1 MRPNIS
7 KFVFLCL
14 GGDRVTSL
22 ARIPIPAHRR
32 FRPSLGRF
40 MSLSARGGE
49 VQQISE
55 SGDSGSLERLCTVSL
70 EACERLTPLI
80 SSIYRQIL
88 DGEDGLKT
96 SKEDQSAFTIAD
108 GLTQRLIVD
117 SLYSQVDFRGIVGEE
132 EDSHDDDGGDGN
144 WYRVQGLEVPNDL
157 RPLVDATRSKIA
169 SLSPALAADSYRNL
183 TVFVDPIDGTRE
195 FSSGRGEQ
203 CSICIGFA
211 DARGRAVAGVVY
223 RPLTQ
228 PPTWAAGAF
237 DEGYS
242 QYSLGETRRGSGLLT
257 TNGSISPFVEA
268 LIEEL
273 GLERVRSGG
282 AGNKMLILLASSLA
296 SAEDG
301 GGSCLYI
308 QDRGVSRWDTCAAEA
323 ILRAFGGDLVK
334 LEPDEEPHYTYLET
348 DCNLDFVPGLATC
361 TKYNSRTNDA
371 LGERVNDVESFKPY
385 SNLCGMIAFGKEFNT
400 DDGRRTLRDAIR
412 KASKR
417 VPPSYD

>member
-1 MRPNIS
+1 MRFNIIS
-7 KFVFLCL
+7 KFVFLGL
-14 GGDRVTSL
+14 GSRVTSFT
-22 ARIPIPAHRR
+22 RIPGVHRR

-40 MSLSARGGE
+40 FMLSSTARSGE
-49 VQQISE
+49 R
-55 SGDSGSLERLCTVSL
+55 GSLEHLCTVSL

-88 DGEDGLKT
+88 DGEDGLKK
-96 SKEDQSAFTIAD
+96 SKTDQSSFTIAD

-117 SLYSQVDFRGIVGEE
+117 SLYSQVAFRGIVGEE
-132 EDSHDDDGGDGN
+132 EDTADDDEGGDGG
-144 WYRVQGLEVPNDL
+144 WYRVQGLEVPDDL
-157 RPLVDATRSKIA
+157 RPLVDSTRSKIA

-223 RPLTQ
+223 RPLTR
-228 PPTWAAGAF
+228 PPTWAAGAL

-242 QYSLGETRRGSGLLT
+242 QFSLGETRRESGFLT
-257 TNGSISPFVEA
+257 TNGSISPFLEA

-282 AGNKMLILLASSLA
+282 AGNKMLMLLESSLA
-296 SAEDG
+296 SSEDG

-323 ILRAFGGDLVK
+323 ILRAFGGDLAK
-334 LEPDEEPHYTYLET
+334 LSGEEAGEETHYTYLET

-371 LGERVNDVESFKPY
+371 LGKRVNDVEAFKPY

-400 DDGRRTLRDAIR
+400 DDGRQTLKEAIR

>member
-1 MRPNIS
+1 M
-7 KFVFLCL
+7 
-14 GGDRVTSL
+14 
-22 ARIPIPAHRR
+22 
-32 FRPSLGRF
+32 
-40 MSLSARGGE
+40 
-49 VQQISE
+49 
-55 SGDSGSLERLCTVSL
+55 
-70 EACERLTPLI
+70 
-80 SSIYRQIL
+80 
-88 DGEDGLKT
+88 
-96 SKEDQSAFTIAD
+96 
-108 GLTQRLIVD
+108 
-117 SLYSQVDFRGIVGEE
+117 
-132 EDSHDDDGGDGN
+132 
-144 WYRVQGLEVPNDL
+144 
-157 RPLVDATRSKIA
+157 
-169 SLSPALAADSYRNL
+169 
-183 TVFVDPIDGTRE
+183 
-195 FSSGRGEQ
+195 
-203 CSICIGFA
+203 
-211 DARGRAVAGVVY
+211 
-223 RPLTQ
+223 
-228 PPTWAAGAF
+228 
-237 DEGYS
+237 
-242 QYSLGETRRGSGLLT
+242 LT

>member
-1 MRPNIS
+1 MSSP
-7 KFVFLCL
+7 
-14 GGDRVTSL
+14 
-22 ARIPIPAHRR
+22 AR
-32 FRPSLGRF
+32 S
-40 MSLSARGGE
+40 GE

-55 SGDSGSLERLCTVSL
+55 SGERGSLEHLCTVSL

-96 SKEDQSAFTIAD
+96 SKKDQSAFTIAD
-108 GLTQRLIVD
+108 GLTQRLIVE
-117 SLYSQVDFRGIVGEE
+117 SLYSQVAFRGVVGEE
-132 EDSHDDDGGDGN
+132 DDAADSDDDGGGDS
-144 WYRVQGLEVPNDL
+144 WYRVQGLEVPGDL
-157 RPLVDATRSKIA
+157 RPLVDSTRSEIA
-169 SLSPALAADSYRNL
+169 SLSSALAADSYRNL

-195 FSSGRGEQ
+195 FSQGRGEQ

-228 PPTWAAGAF
+228 PPTWAAGAL
-237 DEGYS
+237 DEGYR
-242 QYSLGETRRGSGLLT
+242 QFSLGETRTSSGLLT

-268 LIEEL
+268 LIDEL
-273 GLERVRSGG
+273 AIERVRSGG
-282 AGNKMLILLASSLA
+282 AGNKMLMLLEHSLAS

-301 GGSCLYI
+301 GGPCLYI

-334 LEPDEEPHYTYLET
+334 LSSGEAGGESHYTYLKT
-348 DCNLDFVPGLATC
+348 DDNLDFVPGLATC

-371 LGERVNDVESFKPY
+371 LGKRVDDVKSFKPY
-385 SNLCGMIAFGKEFNT
+385 SNLCGMIAFTKEFNT
-400 DDGRRTLRDAIR
+400 DDGRQTLRDAIR